1 MPGTERVG
9 PRVDPTTKK
18 AGQKHRK
25 VGSTVSQYTA
35 TNPFLALVEDNDKQ
49 RQPYQGIDNSN
60 NNNGFRLQPSYL
72 PENDAVTKTTAPYYY
87 DSLPVSSG
95 NGHHTNPFLEQRVP
109 EEPPA
114 PQMYTH
120 PTTTAL
126 TSPPSY
132 PMSPTREYE
141 KDLESRTWA
150 TPSQKNNED
159 GENASP
165 NPLNTT
171 PGGPPPGSARGHKKR
186 NSFAAWS
193 IRRRRSTTMSAV
205 INQQQHQSSPQK
217 KPPWTR
223 EEFRAAIEQK
233 NQQQYQ
239 PKRRPQS
246 LFVTTTTARALASA
260 MADVGN
266 RQQDDI
272 AHHYHNR
279 FSQHYDYDQLHP
291 HASEWSN
298 PFLPPQPRAA
308 PGSSNSHNSLAD
320 GEQPAVLPVPEAAT
334 STLSGSGSHSCGGM
348 ATTNPFLRTS
358 SSCVFPGPTSY
369 SEQEETIEGNEVVAD
384 ADIHP
389 PRPSRSLSRSFTDT
403 ALLHGRLSEESSSEL
418 PAETEDTTSTSSSP
432 KSHTNPHIHQHQ
444 RRASYS
450 LVNSFRKTLSR
461 TKTLA
466 KRRYSTVAAR
476 TPSVTAPPAVDRL
489 FAEHDKAILVT
500 DEGEIKYG
508 NTTAESVSTTSATT
522 AAAESISPSSLST
535 AQRHRR
541 VHEEQERLIE
551 LICLQ
556 REQYHHRHHHPT
568 SHSTF
573 SNAAANPWS
582 YAHEFSEPYRR
593 GESLYDQYGY
603 IRGMDRDARRRRRSR
618 HTEFDVRGGN
628 GSSDQETVDQRHQRS
643 TTEPASVATTRF
655 TWEEEWHQGDH
666 PLSPKSPHAHPS
678 ELSSSETDRIHASSG
693 HDSQG
698 SLISPKAFR
707 VRGTNP
713 WIACGPRGKTGSEIG
728 AGYRYHAWAAEGAA
742 INPDVDAQHQPYDKM
757 SHHPAADVGNCT
769 TSPGA
774 TAHASTAKVDE
785 NTGEK
790 NIESSSSLT
799 TTDEDRQ
806 LRRSSSMFWKD
817 INQRAYGEEQLD
829 ELDELLATMGDQ
841 GVGYGRDSNNN
852 NNTSNELPY
861 DPHIFAG
868 ETWPHA
874 LPVTTTAPMTAGIVN
889 FSQCSEGYGD
899 IHTAISSM
907 EGLPPAVTSSEMI
920 GHSDTGIS
928 TSSTGS
934 TSDVHQSDSS
944 DWMARFSGRRRPS
957 YSALSR
963 SVSRRSRKL
972 WNHFSTS
979 RSSPVAPMAE
989 YEEEEDEEE
998 KEEEESEEEERR
1010 NLGESEGI
1018 GGGGDDDATA
1028 DSEIHRPP
1036 YAQTLPPRRHS
1047 VGHTGRHASAAA
1059 SAAAAM
1065 FKSLSSRIRPSPLR
1079 HQRFGGEDED
1089 DLNGQSHIEAKG
1101 SHKTRKKEKKNNNI
1115 SVSPDDQYHC
1125 FYDGDDDGG
1134 GNDDDEYNR
1143 IEFGRR
1149 LGRAYGSYNQLH
1161 SGYNSNNSHSDS
1173 SRASSRWNLNVMEEK
1188 ARIQL
1193 AKVWHKVGH
1202 MVSPRSKYT
1211 STFKPPS
1218 AQDMRVDDPFYDNV
1232 MDGEPWKNFWTPS
1245 TSCSSLNRPHIHPD
1259 QLGHPYGPWAS
1270 SSSSVSTK
1278 MSDSSSKTNGMGSRS
1293 GSGLYRT
1300 NTRGGGRSTTLQS
1313 SVKSAVSSLKRQ
1325 ASRRFSS
1332 KTERSSN
1339 LAVDTTTANA
1349 VSSHD
1354 HNELGALPTPSTNPP
1369 SSSPSYHS
1377 FRTWQSPSWMK
1388 HNNSSGVSINSDHT
1402 LSCNE
1407 TGTKAEKQA
1416 ENHHSNNNDADD
1428 YQGEGFLFERLKKSK
1443 TGGRRVLK
1451 SMKRQ
1456 LSIVVGHH
1464 SALNAKKEATLSP
1477 RSIFSFPS
1485 PTRSSAPQFPRRD
1498 SATSSP
1504 LAREAGEKMHI
1515 QRQKKTQHQQQ
1526 QGGIGYHH
1534 HLGEMEDTDDPQQQD
1549 YHHRGA
1555 QAQVQMQMPYQQQV
1569 NHYVPPPPSTLRLQH
1584 SNEQRNNTEVEVFPD
1599 QHHAQ
1604 YFQDDSRVA
1613 RVDSTENQQVNI
1625 FPHGSSDSTF
1635 ADEPSPASTSKVR
1648 RRPSPSAGLRRQS
1661 LRAGNRLMDPSCS
1674 IVLEHSV

>member
-9 PRVDPTTKK
+9 PHVDPTTKK

-35 TNPFLALVEDNDKQ
+35 TNPFLAL
-49 RQPYQGIDNSN
+49 
-60 NNNGFRLQPSYL
+60 
-72 PENDAVTKTTAPYYY
+72 
-87 DSLPVSSG
+87 
-95 NGHHTNPFLEQRVP
+95 RVP

-132 PMSPTREYE
+132 PVSPTREYE
-141 KDLESRTWA
+141 NDLESRTWA

-171 PGGPPPGSARGHKKR
+171 PIGPPPGSARGHKKR

-205 INQQQHQSSPQK
+205 INQQQHQASPQK

-279 FSQHYDYDQLHP
+279 FCQHYDYDQLHP

-298 PFLPPQPRAA
+298 PFLPPPPRAA
-308 PGSSNSHNSLAD
+308 PGSSNSHNSLAG
-320 GEQPAVLPVPEAAT
+320 GEQPAVLPVSEAAT

-369 SEQEETIEGNEVVAD
+369 SEQEETIEGSEVVAD
-384 ADIHP
+384 TDIHP

-476 TPSVTAPPAVDRL
+476 TPSVTAPPAADRL
-489 FAEHDKAILVT
+489 FAEYDTAILVT

-508 NTTAESVSTTSATT
+508 NTTAESMSTTSATT

-643 TTEPASVATTRF
+643 TTEPASVATTKF
-655 TWEEEWHQGDH
+655 AWEEEWHQGDH

-678 ELSSSETDRIHASSG
+678 ELLSSETDRILSSGG
-693 HDSQG
+693 HDSRG
-698 SLISPKAFR
+698 SLTSPKALR
-707 VRGTNP
+707 VRGMNP

-742 INPDVDAQHQPYDKM
+742 INPDVDAQHQPHDKM
-757 SHHPAADVGNCT
+757 SHHPAADAGDST

-841 GVGYGRDSNNN
+841 GVGYDRESNN

-868 ETWPHA
+868 ETWPHS

-889 FSQCSEGYGD
+889 SSQCSEGYSD

-920 GHSDTGIS
+920 EPSDMGIS
-928 TSSTGS
+928 TSSTSS

-979 RSSPVAPMAE
+979 RSSPVVPMAE
-989 YEEEEDEEE
+989 HDEEEDEEE
-998 KEEEESEEEERR
+998 KEEEESEEEEEERR

-1028 DSEIHRPP
+1028 DSDIHRPP
-1036 YAQTLPPRRHS
+1036 YAHTLPPRRHS

-1089 DLNGQSHIEAKG
+1089 DLDGQGHIEAKG
-1101 SHKTRKKEKKNNNI
+1101 SRKTRKKGKKNNNI
-1115 SVSPDDQYHC
+1115 SASPDDQYHC

-1143 IEFGRR
+1143 TEFGRR

-1211 STFKPPS
+1211 STFKPPN
-1218 AQDMRVDDPFYDNV
+1218 AQDMSVNDPFYDNV

-1259 QLGHPYGPWAS
+1259 QLGHPYGPWGS
-1270 SSSSVSTK
+1270 SSSSVSTR

-1354 HNELGALPTPSTNPP
+1354 HNELGAPPTPSSDPP

-1407 TGTKAEKQA
+1407 TGAKAEKQA
-1416 ENHHSNNNDADD
+1416 ENHHRHSNNSDADD
-1428 YQGEGFLFERLKKSK
+1428 DQGEGFLFEKLKKSK

-1464 SALNAKKEATLSP
+1464 SALNTKKEATLSP
-1477 RSIFSFPS
+1477 RSLFSFSS
-1485 PTRSSAPQFPRRD
+1485 PTRSSAPQIPRRD

-1526 QGGIGYHH
+1526 QDGFGYHH
-1534 HLGEMEDTDDPQQQD
+1534 HQGEMEDTDDPQQ
-1549 YHHRGA
+1549 
-1555 QAQVQMQMPYQQQV
+1555 VQLQMLYQQQG

-1599 QHHAQ
+1599 QHHNQ
-1604 YFQDDSRVA
+1604 YFQVDSRVA
-1613 RVDSTENQQVNI
+1613 RVDSTENQKVNI
-1625 FPHGSSDSTF
+1625 FPRGSSDSTF
-1635 ADEPSPASTSKVR
+1635 VDEPSPASTSKLR